1 MNNLKSYI
9 KKRKNSLI
17 ICVFKKS
24 ALISFNRSRKT
35 KIRSTT
41 NRDEHPYILELES
54 FRILGLKFEL
64 ELSFIF

>member
-24 ALISFNRSRKT
+24 ALISFNRYQEKLKLGVQLT
-35 KIRSTT
+35 QMNTL
-41 NRDEHPYILELES
+41 ILELDS
-54 FRILGLKFEL
+54 FRIFALKFEL